1 MNFVFKMWC
10 RYSEQVECL
19 IFQER
24 DLRVGRD
31 KCHAALPFRLP
42 LRYQTKHG

>member
-1 MNFVFKMWC
+1 MSC
-10 RYSEQVECL
+10 RYSQQVERL

-24 DLRVGRD
+24 DLCVGRD

-42 LRYQTKHG
+42 LRYQSNMDDLKRLQ